1 MNIVF
6 VQIVEIRP
14 PSRYFET
21 RWVPHVINREWAVW
35 VREGVDLRHRL
46 GVAFATEW
54 MIRSIQRLPFKTL
67 PGCPRVLILVRW
79 RGRGGEGLII
89 KRTGLRKVAIPLLVW
104 LVIEHGRI
112 DWWMR
117 MRVLW
122 WAGVPE
128 RVRCVEL
135 RFRNRTSMKSITTR
149 IFAVLS
155 SMAKSAPAS
164 GPSVVT

>member
-21 RWVPHVINREWAVW
+21 RWVPRVINRDWAVW

-104 LVIEHGRI
+104 RGIEKGGGDWGVGVGGFWGGGGPGRG
-112 DWWMR
+112 WGGG
-117 MRVLW
+117 MRVRGRGLME
-122 WAGVPE
+122 A
-128 RVRCVEL
+128 
-135 RFRNRTSMKSITTR
+135 ITTR
-149 IFAVLS
+149 
-155 SMAKSAPAS
+155 
-164 GPSVVT
+164 